1 MEFSAHH
8 LYYMLG
14 KKSVVQ
20 DVSLEVHAGESVALL
35 GPNGAGK
42 TSTFL
47 LMSGLIL
54 PSSGEIFLNQQD
66 VTRWPL
72 YRKARLGVRYLPQES
87 SVFKDMTV
95 EENLRVVL
103 EHVYSSKVEQ
113 TLQLNRLLEEFQL
126 TEQQKRY
133 ADVLSGGE
141 RRRLEIARAL
151 IGDPKFLLL
160 DEPFAGIDP
169 RSIEDVQRLIRQL
182 KERNIGVLI
191 TDHNVRETLNLV
203 DKVYV
208 MFEGR
213 VLKEGSP
220 KDVLQ
225 SSRVR
230 SLYLGEKFTL

>member
-8 LYYMLG
+8 LYYKLG
-14 KKSVVQ
+14 KKFVVQ

-72 YRKARLGVRYLPQES
+72 YRKAHLGVRYLPQES

-95 EENLRVVL
+95 EENLRIVL

-133 ADVLSGGE
+133 AGVLSGGE

-151 IGDPKFLLL
+151 IGDSKFLLL

-225 SSRVR
+225 SNRVR

>member
-1 MEFSAHH
+1 MQFSAHH
-8 LYYMLG
+8 INYTIG
-14 KKSVVQ
+14 KKSVVD
-20 DVSLEVHAGESVALL
+20 DVSLAVLAGEIVALL

-54 PSSGEIFLNQQD
+54 PSSGEIFLNQQE

-72 YRKARLGVRYLPQES
+72 YRKARLGIRYLPQES

-95 EENLRVVL
+95 ENNLRLVL
-103 EHVYSSKVEQ
+103 EQNYFSKSEEKH
-113 TLQLNRLLEEFQL
+113 QLHLLLEEFQL
-126 TEQQKRY
+126 TDRRKRY
-133 ADVLSGGE
+133 AGVLSGGE

-169 RSIEDVQRLIRQL
+169 RSIEDVQRLIRHL
-182 KERNIGVLI
+182 KTRNIGVLI

-220 KDVLQ
+220 EDVLQ
-225 SSRVR
+225 SNRVR
-230 SLYLGEKFTL
+230 SLYLGETFKL

>member
-8 LYYMLG
+8 IYYMLG
-14 KKSVVQ
+14 KKAVVQ
-20 DVSLEVHAGESVALL
+20 DVSLEVRAGESVALL

-95 EENLRVVL
+95 EENLRIVL
-103 EHVYSSKVEQ
+103 EHVYPLKAEQ

-133 ADVLSGGE
+133 AGVLSGGE

-182 KERNIGVLI
+182 KARHIGILI

-220 KDVLQ
+220 KDVLE
-225 SSRVR
+225 SNRVR
-230 SLYLGEKFTL
+230 SLYLGEQFTL